1 MTAQTAFRIVH
12 ILAGICWVGGAV
24 FIAMFLLPA
33 ARSVGPASGAIIR
46 EINAARKLP
55 VFLALMSWSTI
66 ISGCVLAWRDAGP
79 LGMRW
84 FESGTGLVLGIGAT
98 LGIIA
103 GLGGMLISAPTA
115 GKMAKLGGQI
125 AREQREPTP
134 QESATIQ
141 GFQDRLY
148 NTARVL
154 MVVLLLASAAMASAR
169 YM

>member
-1 MTAQTAFRIVH
+1 MTAQTAFRLVH

-24 FIAMFLLPA
+24 FITLFLLPA
-33 ARSVGPASGAIIR
+33 ARTVGPAAGPILR
-46 EINAARKLP
+46 EINAVRKLP

-66 ISGCVLAWRDAGP
+66 ISGGILAWRDAGA

-84 FESGTGLVLGIGAT
+84 FESGTGLVFGIGAT

-115 GKMAKLGGQI
+115 SKMAKLSSQI
-125 AREQREPTP
+125 AREQRDPSA
-134 QESATIQ
+134 QESLTIQ
-141 GFQDRLY
+141 GFQDKLY
-148 NTARVL
+148 NSGRVF
-154 MVVLLLASAAMASAR
+154 MVLLLLASAAMASAR